1 MAITSKVELCTLGLG
16 HLGNYGTL
24 SNIDTPTNDK
34 EKTFALWYDITRQA
48 LLKQVMPN
56 FALARRKISQLLT
69 TQAFGYTY
77 AWEYPADC
85 LKVLG
90 ISDVDQVGRYVYSVE
105 GNVIYS
111 DDPWDDGLELRF
123 IKDITD
129 VNSMSPEFKMLLSW
143 ALAGNTAMTITQS
156 VEKTAMIQKQFAA
169 KMAEVSGMNA
179 QENKP
184 IRVSN
189 SRFQQARYA
198 MMAQNPTKR

>member
-1 MAITSKVELCTLGLG
+1 MAITSKVEVCTLALG

-56 FALARRKISQLLT
+56 FALDRRKLSLLLT
-69 TQAFGYTY
+69 TQAFGYRY
-77 AWEYPADC
+77 AWQYPSDC

-90 ISDVDQVGRYVYSVE
+90 IADVDQVGRYIYSIE

-123 IKDITD
+123 VKDITD
-129 VNSMSPEFKMLLSW
+129 VNAMSPEFKILLSW

-156 VEKTAMIQKQFAA
+156 VEKTAMIRKQFAA
-169 KMAEVSGMNA
+169 MMSEASGLNA

-198 MMAQNPTKR
+198 MISPNPQKR